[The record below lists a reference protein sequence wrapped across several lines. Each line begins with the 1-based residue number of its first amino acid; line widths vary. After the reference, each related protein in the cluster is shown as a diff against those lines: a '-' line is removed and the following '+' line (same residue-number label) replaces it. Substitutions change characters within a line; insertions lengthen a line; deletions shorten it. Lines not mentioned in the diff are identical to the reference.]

1 MKCLNC
7 AQNNPD
13 EAIYCQNCA
22 TYLAERSS
30 TDLLDLL
37 RSLVLAL
44 IFTSIFYLVFPL
56 PQIRSDYIHDLLD
69 GRISELIF
77 GLSCWAIFLI
87 FFKWR
92 QHRIQFKTY
101 LAFRQKELTNS
112 LSEGI
117 FVKDVDIRI
126 EQIGN
131 FLAKKKIKHF
141 QASILFVRL
150 RRILH
155 YLRVVPKKEELH
167 QILNY
172 QAEIDFNRL
181 QNGYTLI
188 NVLIWAIPIL
198 GFIGT
203 VFGIGQSVGE
213 FSTFVRS
220 MDTAAIS
227 GQMRSALGGVTS
239 GLSIAFNT
247 TFLALVSVIPI
258 MLLSSLIRKSQE
270 DLLLKVEEYCLD
282 ELLPNLHINPGDE
295 ELQNRTNEHLSTL
308 NDFTENWL
316 KRIAPVL
323 TSVSEN
329 SDVLQA
335 QIKGLQPLLRDY
347 SNEIIQKKIS
357 EPETKSDLPKSL
369 ESESDQSNYCKVDP
383 ISSNDMDLGL
393 EVFEKTKEIKSDSNQ
408 DDFSLINPKV

>member
-7 AQNNPD
+7 SQNNPD
-13 EAIYCQNCA
+13 EAIYCQNCG

-30 TDLLDLL
+30 SDMLDLIK
-37 RSLVLAL
+37 SLVLAL
-44 IFTSIFYLVFPL
+44 IFTSVFYLVIPL
-56 PQIRSDYIHDLLD
+56 PQIKNDFVHELLD
-69 GRISELIF
+69 GRVSELIF
-77 GLSCWAIFLI
+77 GLSCWALFLV

-92 QHRIQFKTY
+92 HHRLQLKTY
-101 LAFRQKELTNS
+101 LAFRQKELTVS

-117 FVKDVDIRI
+117 FVKDVDSRI

-131 FLAKKKIKHF
+131 FLAKKQIKHF
-141 QASILFVRL
+141 QVSVLFIRV

-155 YLRVVPKKEELH
+155 YLRVIPKKEELQ
-167 QILNY
+167 QIFNY

-220 MDTAAIS
+220 MDTAAIG

-258 MLLSSLIRKSQE
+258 MLLSSLLRKSQE

-282 ELLPNLHINPGDE
+282 ELLPNLHVNPGDE
-295 ELQNRTNEHLSTL
+295 ELKNRTNEHLSTL

-329 SDVLQA
+329 SEVLQA
-335 QIKGLQPLLRDY
+335 QIQGMQPILRDY
-347 SNEIIQKKIS
+347 SSEIIHRNSSESKNKSESPDNVKSESEHNDDNIELVSSNEIELGIKNSARVQEI
-357 EPETKSDLPKSL
+357 LP
-369 ESESDQSNYCKVDP
+369 
-383 ISSNDMDLGL
+383 
-393 EVFEKTKEIKSDSNQ
+393 DSKQ
-408 DDFSLINPKV
+408 GDFSLSKPQV

>member
-7 AQNNPD
+7 SQNNPD
-13 EAIYCQNCA
+13 EAIYCQNCG

-30 TDLLDLL
+30 SDMLDLL
-37 RSLVLAL
+37 KSLLLAL

-56 PQIRSDYIHDLLD
+56 PQIKNDYVHELLD

-77 GLSCWAIFLI
+77 GLSCWALFLV

-92 QHRIQFKTY
+92 HHRLQLKTY
-101 LAFRQKELTNS
+101 LAFRQKELTVS

-117 FVKDVDIRI
+117 FVKDVDSRI

-131 FLAKKKIKHF
+131 FLAKKRIKHF
-141 QASILFVRL
+141 QVSVLFIRV

-155 YLRVVPKKEELH
+155 YLRVIPKKEELQ
-167 QILNY
+167 QIFNY

-220 MDTAAIS
+220 MDTAAIG

-258 MLLSSLIRKSQE
+258 MLLSSLLRKSQE

-282 ELLPNLHINPGDE
+282 ELLPNLHVNPGDE
-295 ELQNRTNEHLSTL
+295 ELKNRTNEHLSKL

-329 SDVLQA
+329 SEVLQA
-335 QIKGLQPLLRDY
+335 QIQGMQPLLRDY
-347 SNEIIQKKIS
+347 SAEIIQKAPS
-357 EPETKSDLPKSL
+357 EPDNGSESSDTS
-369 ESESDQSNYCKVDP
+369 ESEREQIDDNIDLV
-383 ISSNDMDLGL
+383 SSN
-393 EVFEKTKEIKSDSNQ
+393 EIEIGIKNSAKAPEILTDSKQ
-408 DDFSLINPKV
+408 GDFSLSKPQV

>member
-131 FLAKKKIKHF
+131 FLAKKKN
-141 QASILFVRL
+141 QA
-150 RRILH
+150 
-155 YLRVVPKKEELH
+155 
-167 QILNY
+167 
-172 QAEIDFNRL
+172 
-181 QNGYTLI
+181 
-188 NVLIWAIPIL
+188 
-198 GFIGT
+198 
-203 VFGIGQSVGE
+203 
-213 FSTFVRS
+213 
-220 MDTAAIS
+220 
-227 GQMRSALGGVTS
+227 
-239 GLSIAFNT
+239 
-247 TFLALVSVIPI
+247 
-258 MLLSSLIRKSQE
+258 LSSEYSFRKTTKNSSLSKGCSQ
-270 DLLLKVEEYCLD
+270 KR
-282 ELLPNLHINPGDE
+282 
-295 ELQNRTNEHLSTL
+295 RT
-308 NDFTENWL
+308 
-316 KRIAPVL
+316 APD
-323 TSVSEN
+323 T
-329 SDVLQA
+329 
-335 QIKGLQPLLRDY
+335 
-347 SNEIIQKKIS
+347 
-357 EPETKSDLPKSL
+357 
-369 ESESDQSNYCKVDP
+369 
-383 ISSNDMDLGL
+383 
-393 EVFEKTKEIKSDSNQ
+393 
-408 DDFSLINPKV
+408 

>member
-7 AQNNPD
+7 SQNNPD
-13 EAIYCQNCA
+13 EAIYCQNCG

-30 TDLLDLL
+30 SDMLDLL
-37 RSLVLAL
+37 KSLVLAL
-44 IFTSIFYLVFPL
+44 IFTSVFYLVFPL
-56 PQIRSDYIHDLLD
+56 PQIKNDYVHELLD

-77 GLSCWAIFLI
+77 GLSCWALFLV

-92 QHRIQFKTY
+92 HHRLQLKTY
-101 LAFRQKELTNS
+101 LAFRQKELTVS

-117 FVKDVDIRI
+117 FVKDVDSRI

-131 FLAKKKIKHF
+131 FLAKKRIKHF
-141 QASILFVRL
+141 QVSVLFIRV

-155 YLRVVPKKEELH
+155 YLRVIPKKEELQ
-167 QILNY
+167 QIFNY

-220 MDTAAIS
+220 MDTAAIG

-258 MLLSSLIRKSQE
+258 MLLSSLLRKSQE

-282 ELLPNLHINPGDE
+282 ELLPNLHVNPGDE
-295 ELQNRTNEHLSTL
+295 ELKNRTNEHLSTL

-329 SDVLQA
+329 SEVLQA
-335 QIKGLQPLLRDY
+335 QIQGMQPLLRDY
-347 SNEIIQKKIS
+347 SAEIIQKAPS
-357 EPETKSDLPKSL
+357 EPDNRSESPDTS
-369 ESESDQSNYCKVDP
+369 ESESEQIDKNIDLV
-383 ISSNDMDLGL
+383 SSNEIEIGIKNSAKAPEILPDSKQRDL
-393 EVFEKTKEIKSDSNQ
+393 
-408 DDFSLINPKV
+408 SLSKPQV

>member
-7 AQNNPD
+7 SQNNPN
-13 EAIYCQNCA
+13 EAIYCQNCG

-30 TDLLDLL
+30 SDLLDLL
-37 RSLVLAL
+37 KALVLAL
-44 IFTSIFYLVFPL
+44 IFTSVFYLVFPL
-56 PQIRSDYIHDLLD
+56 PQIKNVYVHELLD

-77 GLSCWAIFLI
+77 GLSCWALLLV

-92 QHRIQFKTY
+92 HHRLQLKTY
-101 LAFRQKELTNS
+101 FAFRQKELTIS

-117 FVKDVDIRI
+117 FVRDVDSRI

-131 FLAKKKIKHF
+131 FLAKKGIKHF
-141 QASILFVRL
+141 QVSVLFIRV

-155 YLRVVPKKEELH
+155 YLRVIPKKEELQ
-167 QILNY
+167 QIFNY

-220 MDTAAIS
+220 MDTSAIG

-247 TFLALVSVIPI
+247 TFLA
-258 MLLSSLIRKSQE
+258 SSLLRKSQE

-282 ELLPNLHINPGDE
+282 ELLPNLHVNPGDE
-295 ELQNRTNEHLSTL
+295 ELKNRTNEHLSTL

-323 TSVSEN
+323 ISVSEN
-329 SDVLQA
+329 SEVLQA
-335 QIKGLQPLLRDY
+335 QIQGIQPLLRDY
-347 SNEIIQKKIS
+347 STEVIHKTTS
-357 EPETKSDLPKSL
+357 EPNNRSESSDTVKT
-369 ESESDQSNYCKVDP
+369 ESEQNDDNIKLV
-383 ISSNDMDLGL
+383 SSNDIELGIKNSAKAPEIL
-393 EVFEKTKEIKSDSNQ
+393 PDSKQGALSLSKTQ
-408 DDFSLINPKV
+408 V

>member
-22 TYLAERSS
+22 TYLVERSS

-220 MDTAAIS
+220 MDTAAIG

-282 ELLPNLHINPGDE
+282 ELLPNLHIHPGDE
-295 ELQNRTNEHLSTL
+295 ELRNRTNEHLSTL

-329 SDVLQA
+329 SEVLQA
-335 QIKGLQPLLRDY
+335 QINGLQPLLRDY
-347 SNEIIQKKIS
+347 SNEIIHKEIS
-357 EPETKSDLPKSL
+357 EPEIKSDLPKDL

>member
-7 AQNNPD
+7 SQNNPD
-13 EAIYCQNCA
+13 EAIYCQNCG

-30 TDLLDLL
+30 SDMLDLIK
-37 RSLVLAL
+37 SLVLAL
-44 IFTSIFYLVFPL
+44 IFTSVFYLVFPL
-56 PQIRSDYIHDLLD
+56 PQIKNDYLHELLD

-77 GLSCWAIFLI
+77 GLSCWALFLV

-92 QHRIQFKTY
+92 HHRLQLKTY
-101 LAFRQKELTNS
+101 LAFRQKELTVS
-112 LSEGI
+112 LSKGI
-117 FVKDVDIRI
+117 FVKDVDSRI

-131 FLAKKKIKHF
+131 FLAKKQIKHF
-141 QASILFVRL
+141 QVSVLFIRV

-155 YLRVVPKKEELH
+155 YLRVIPKKEELQ
-167 QILNY
+167 QIFNY

-220 MDTAAIS
+220 MDTAAIG

-258 MLLSSLIRKSQE
+258 MLLSSLLRKSQE

-282 ELLPNLHINPGDE
+282 ELLPNLHVNPGDE
-295 ELQNRTNEHLSTL
+295 ELKNRTNEHLSTL

-329 SDVLQA
+329 SEVLQA
-335 QIKGLQPLLRDY
+335 QIQGMQPLLRDY
-347 SNEIIQKKIS
+347 SAEIIQKN
-357 EPETKSDLPKSL
+357 P
-369 ESESDQSNYCKVDP
+369 SESNNKSESPVTVKSENEHNDDNIKLV
-383 ISSNDMDLGL
+383 SSNEIDLRI
-393 EVFEKTKEIKSDSNQ
+393 KNSAIAQEILPDSKKG
-408 DDFSLINPKV
+408 DFSLSKPQV

>member
-7 AQNNPD
+7 SRNNPD
-13 EAIYCQNCA
+13 EAIYCQNCG
-22 TYLAERSS
+22 TYLAESSS
-30 TDLLDLL
+30 TDLLDLIK
-37 RSLVLAL
+37 SLVLAL
-44 IFTSIFYLVFPL
+44 IFTSVFYLVSPL
-56 PQIRSDYIHDLLD
+56 PQIKSDYIHDLLD

-77 GLSCWAIFLI
+77 GLSCWALFLV

-92 QHRIQFKTY
+92 QHRLQLKTY
-101 LAFRQKELTNS
+101 LAFCQKELTDS

-117 FVKDVDIRI
+117 YIKDVDSRI
-126 EQIGN
+126 EQFGN
-131 FLAKKKIKHF
+131 FLAKKRIKHF
-141 QASILFVRL
+141 QVSVLFLRL
-150 RRILH
+150 RRILQ

-167 QILNY
+167 QIFNY

-220 MDTAAIS
+220 METAAVG

-258 MLLSSLIRKSQE
+258 MLLSSLLRKSQE
-270 DLLLKVEEYCLD
+270 DLLLKIEEYCLD
-282 ELLPNLHINPGDE
+282 ELLPNLHVNPGDE

-323 TSVSEN
+323 TSVSDN
-329 SDVLQA
+329 SEVLQA
-335 QIKGLQPLLRDY
+335 QIQGMQPLLRDY
-347 SNEIIQKKIS
+347 SDKIIYKELTESDI
-357 EPETKSDLPKSL
+357 KSDSPKDL
-369 ESESDQSNYCKVDP
+369 KSESDQSNFGKVDP
-383 ISSNDMDLGL
+383 NSSNDMDLGS
-393 EVFEKTKEIKSDSNQ
+393 EVSEKTEEITSVSQKADS
-408 DDFSLINPKV
+408 SLSKHQA

>member
-22 TYLAERSS
+22 TYLADRSS

-220 MDTAAIS
+220 MDTAAIG

-357 EPETKSDLPKSL
+357 EPEIKSGLPKGL

-383 ISSNDMDLGL
+383 ISSNDMDLRL
-393 EVFEKTKEIKSDSNQ
+393 EVFEKAKEIKSDSNQ
-408 DDFSLINPKV
+408 DNFSLIKPKV

>member
-7 AQNNPD
+7 SRNNPD
-13 EAIYCQNCA
+13 EAIYCQNCG
-22 TYLAERSS
+22 TYLTERTSS
-30 TDLLDLL
+30 DLLDLL

-44 IFTSIFYLVFPL
+44 IFTSVFHLIFPL
-56 PQIRSDYIHDLLD
+56 PQIKSHYIHDLLD
-69 GRISELIF
+69 GRISEIIF
-77 GLSCWAIFLI
+77 GLSCWALLLV

-92 QHRIQFKTY
+92 HHRLQLKTY
-101 LAFRQKELTNS
+101 LAFRQKELTDS

-117 FVKDVDIRI
+117 FVKDVDKRI
-126 EQIGN
+126 EQIGT
-131 FLAKKKIKHF
+131 FLAKQRIKRF
-141 QASILFVRL
+141 QVSVLFIRV

-155 YLRVVPKKEELH
+155 YLKVVPKKEELH

-220 MDTAAIS
+220 IDTAAIG

-258 MLLSSLIRKSQE
+258 MLLSSLLRKSQD

-282 ELLPNLHINPGDE
+282 ELLPNLHVNPGDE
-295 ELQNRTNEHLSTL
+295 ELRNRTNEHLSNL

-316 KRIAPVL
+316 KSIAPVL

-329 SDVLQA
+329 SEVLQA
-335 QIKGLQPLLRDY
+335 QIQGMQPLLRDY
-347 SNEIIQKKIS
+347 SDKIIHKAPS
-357 EPETKSDLPKSL
+357 EPNNKSDSPEAL
-369 ESESDQSNYCKVDP
+369 ESESEQSEGKTAP
-383 ISSNDMDLGL
+383 ISSREMELGIKIS
-393 EVFEKTKEIKSDSNQ
+393 EKSAEIPSDSKHG
-408 DDFSLINPKV
+408 DLSLSKPQL

>member
-22 TYLAERSS
+22 TYLADRSS

-220 MDTAAIS
+220 MDTAAIG

-357 EPETKSDLPKSL
+357 EPEIKSDLPKDL

-408 DDFSLINPKV
+408 DNFSLIKPKV

>member
-13 EAIYCQNCA
+13 EAKYCQKCA

-30 TDLLDLL
+30 ADLLDLL

-92 QHRIQFKTY
+92 QHRIQLKTY
-101 LAFRQKELTNS
+101 LAFRQKELINS

-117 FVKDVDIRI
+117 FVKDVDSRI

-131 FLAKKKIKHF
+131 FLAKKRIKHF

-220 MDTAAIS
+220 MDTAAIG

-282 ELLPNLHINPGDE
+282 ELLPNLHINPGDQ

-329 SDVLQA
+329 SEVLQA

-347 SNEIIQKKIS
+347 SNEIIHKKLPD
-357 EPETKSDLPKSL
+357 PEIKSDLQKSL
-369 ESESDQSNYCKVDP
+369 ESESDKSNYCKVDP
-383 ISSNDMDLGL
+383 ISSNDMDLEL
-393 EVFEKTKEIKSDSNQ
+393 KVFEKTKEIQSDSNQ
-408 DDFSLINPKV
+408 DDFNLINAKV

>member
-1 MKCLNC
+1 
-7 AQNNPD
+7 
-13 EAIYCQNCA
+13 
-22 TYLAERSS
+22 
-30 TDLLDLL
+30 
-37 RSLVLAL
+37 
-44 IFTSIFYLVFPL
+44 
-56 PQIRSDYIHDLLD
+56 
-69 GRISELIF
+69 
-77 GLSCWAIFLI
+77 
-87 FFKWR
+87 
-92 QHRIQFKTY
+92 
-101 LAFRQKELTNS
+101 
-112 LSEGI
+112 
-117 FVKDVDIRI
+117 
-126 EQIGN
+126 
-131 FLAKKKIKHF
+131 
-141 QASILFVRL
+141 LF
-150 RRILH
+150 
-155 YLRVVPKKEELH
+155 PKKEELH

-220 MDTAAIS
+220 MDTVAIG

-258 MLLSSLIRKSQE
+258 MLLSSLLRKSQE

-295 ELQNRTNEHLSTL
+295 ELKNRTNEHLSTL

-329 SDVLQA
+329 SEVLQA
-335 QIKGLQPLLRDY
+335 QIQGMQPLLRDY
-347 SNEIIQKKIS
+347 SDEIIHKAPS
-357 EPETKSDLPKSL
+357 EPNNKSDSPEAL
-369 ESESDQSNYCKVDP
+369 ESEDEASEVGIDP
-383 ISSNDMDLGL
+383 ISSSDMELGIKL
-393 EVFEKTKEIKSDSNQ
+393 SEKSAEIPSDSKQ
-408 DDFSLINPKV
+408 EDFSLNKPQV

>member
-7 AQNNPD
+7 SRNNPD
-13 EAIYCQNCA
+13 EAIYCQNCG
-22 TYLAERSS
+22 TYLTERTSS
-30 TDLLDLL
+30 DLLDLL

-44 IFTSIFYLVFPL
+44 IFTSVFHLIFPL
-56 PQIRSDYIHDLLD
+56 PQIKSHYIHDLLD
-69 GRISELIF
+69 GRISEIIF
-77 GLSCWAIFLI
+77 GLSCWALLLV

-92 QHRIQFKTY
+92 HHRLQLKTY
-101 LAFRQKELTNS
+101 LAFRQKELTDS

-117 FVKDVDIRI
+117 FVKDVEKRI
-126 EQIGN
+126 EQIGT
-131 FLAKKKIKHF
+131 FLAKQRIKRF
-141 QASILFVRL
+141 QVSVLFIRV

-155 YLRVVPKKEELH
+155 YLKVVPKKEELH

-220 MDTAAIS
+220 IDTAAIG

-258 MLLSSLIRKSQE
+258 MLLSSLLRKSQD

-282 ELLPNLHINPGDE
+282 ELLPNLHVNPGDE
-295 ELQNRTNEHLSTL
+295 ELRNRTNEHLSNL

-329 SDVLQA
+329 SEVLQA
-335 QIKGLQPLLRDY
+335 QIQGMQPLLRDY
-347 SNEIIQKKIS
+347 SDKIIHKAPS
-357 EPETKSDLPKSL
+357 EPDNKSDSPEAL
-369 ESESDQSNYCKVDP
+369 ESESEQSEGKTDP
-383 ISSNDMDLGL
+383 ISLSEMELGIKIS
-393 EVFEKTKEIKSDSNQ
+393 EKSAEIPSDSKHG
-408 DDFSLINPKV
+408 DLSLSKPQV

>member
-22 TYLAERSS
+22 TYLVERSS

-44 IFTSIFYLVFPL
+44 IVTSIFYLVFPL
-56 PQIRSDYIHDLLD
+56 PQIRSDYIHDLFD

-77 GLSCWAIFLI
+77 GLNCWAIFLI
-87 FFKWR
+87 FFKWQ

-220 MDTAAIS
+220 MDTAAIG

-329 SDVLQA
+329 SEVLQA

-347 SNEIIQKKIS
+347 SNEIIHNEIS
-357 EPETKSDLPKSL
+357 EPEIKSDLPKDL

-408 DDFSLINPKV
+408 DDFSLINRKV

>member
-13 EAIYCQNCA
+13 EAIYCQNCG

-56 PQIRSDYIHDLLD
+56 PQIRSNYIHDLFD

-220 MDTAAIS
+220 MDTAAIG

-357 EPETKSDLPKSL
+357 EPEIKSDLPKDL

-383 ISSNDMDLGL
+383 ISSNDMDLRL

-408 DDFSLINPKV
+408 DNFSLIKPKV

>member
-7 AQNNPD
+7 SRNNPD
-13 EAIYCQNCA
+13 EAIYCQNCG
-22 TYLAERSS
+22 TYLTERTSS
-30 TDLLDLL
+30 DLLDLL

-44 IFTSIFYLVFPL
+44 IFTSVFHLIFPL
-56 PQIRSDYIHDLLD
+56 PQIKSHYIHDLLD
-69 GRISELIF
+69 GRISEIIF
-77 GLSCWAIFLI
+77 GLSCWALLLV

-92 QHRIQFKTY
+92 HHRLQLKTY
-101 LAFRQKELTNS
+101 LAFRQKELTDS

-117 FVKDVDIRI
+117 FVKDVEKRI
-126 EQIGN
+126 EQIGT
-131 FLAKKKIKHF
+131 FLAKQRIKRF
-141 QASILFVRL
+141 QVSVLFIRV

-155 YLRVVPKKEELH
+155 YLKVVPKKEELH

-220 MDTAAIS
+220 IDTAAIG

-258 MLLSSLIRKSQE
+258 MLLSSLLRKSQD

-282 ELLPNLHINPGDE
+282 ELLPNLHVNPGDE
-295 ELQNRTNEHLSTL
+295 ELRNRTNEHLSNL

-329 SDVLQA
+329 SEVLQA
-335 QIKGLQPLLRDY
+335 QIQGMQPLLRDY
-347 SNEIIQKKIS
+347 SDKIIHKAPS
-357 EPETKSDLPKSL
+357 EPDNKSDSPEAL
-369 ESESDQSNYCKVDP
+369 ESESEPSEGKTDP
-383 ISSNDMDLGL
+383 ISLSEMELGIKIS
-393 EVFEKTKEIKSDSNQ
+393 EKSAEIPSDSKHG
-408 DDFSLINPKV
+408 DLSLSKPQV

>member
-22 TYLAERSS
+22 TYLADRSS

-220 MDTAAIS
+220 MDTAAIG

-357 EPETKSDLPKSL
+357 EPEIKSDLPKDL

-383 ISSNDMDLGL
+383 ISSNDMDLRL

-408 DDFSLINPKV
+408 DNFSLIKPKV

>member
-1 MKCLNC
+1 M
-7 AQNNPD
+7 
-13 EAIYCQNCA
+13 
-22 TYLAERSS
+22 
-30 TDLLDLL
+30 
-37 RSLVLAL
+37 
-44 IFTSIFYLVFPL
+44 
-56 PQIRSDYIHDLLD
+56 
-69 GRISELIF
+69 
-77 GLSCWAIFLI
+77 
-87 FFKWR
+87 
-92 QHRIQFKTY
+92 
-101 LAFRQKELTNS
+101 
-112 LSEGI
+112 
-117 FVKDVDIRI
+117 
-126 EQIGN
+126 
-131 FLAKKKIKHF
+131 
-141 QASILFVRL
+141 
-150 RRILH
+150 
-155 YLRVVPKKEELH
+155 
-167 QILNY
+167 
-172 QAEIDFNRL
+172 
-181 QNGYTLI
+181 
-188 NVLIWAIPIL
+188 
-198 GFIGT
+198 
-203 VFGIGQSVGE
+203 FGIGQSVGE

-220 MDTAAIS
+220 MDTAAIG

-308 NDFTENWL
+308 NDFSENWL

-329 SDVLQA
+329 SEVLQA

-347 SNEIIQKKIS
+347 SNEIIHNEIS
-357 EPETKSDLPKSL
+357 EPEIKSDLPKDL

-408 DDFSLINPKV
+408 DDFSLINRKV

>member
-7 AQNNPD
+7 SQNNPD
-13 EAIYCQNCA
+13 EAIYCQNCG

-30 TDLLDLL
+30 SDMLDLL
-37 RSLVLAL
+37 KSLVLAL
-44 IFTSIFYLVFPL
+44 IFTSVFYLVFPL
-56 PQIRSDYIHDLLD
+56 PQIKNDYVHELLD

-77 GLSCWAIFLI
+77 GLSCWALFLV

-92 QHRIQFKTY
+92 HHRLQLKTY
-101 LAFRQKELTNS
+101 LAFRQKELTVS

-117 FVKDVDIRI
+117 FVKDVDSRI

-131 FLAKKKIKHF
+131 FLAKKRIKHF
-141 QASILFVRL
+141 QVSVLFIRV

-155 YLRVVPKKEELH
+155 YLRVIPKKEELQ
-167 QILNY
+167 QIFNY

-220 MDTAAIS
+220 MDTAAIG

-258 MLLSSLIRKSQE
+258 MLLSSLLRKSQE

-282 ELLPNLHINPGDE
+282 ELLPNLHVNPGDE
-295 ELQNRTNEHLSTL
+295 ELKNRTNEHLSKL

-329 SDVLQA
+329 SEVLQA
-335 QIKGLQPLLRDY
+335 QIQGMQPLLRDY
-347 SNEIIQKKIS
+347 SAEIIQKAPS
-357 EPETKSDLPKSL
+357 EPDNGSESSDTS
-369 ESESDQSNYCKVDP
+369 ESEREQIDDNIDLV
-383 ISSNDMDLGL
+383 SSN
-393 EVFEKTKEIKSDSNQ
+393 EIEIGIKNSAKAPEILTDSKQ
-408 DDFSLINPKV
+408 GDFSLSKPQV

>member
-7 AQNNPD
+7 SQNNPD
-13 EAIYCQNCA
+13 EAIYCQNCG

-30 TDLLDLL
+30 SDMLDLL
-37 RSLVLAL
+37 KSLVLAL
-44 IFTSIFYLVFPL
+44 IFTSVFYLVFPL
-56 PQIRSDYIHDLLD
+56 PQIKNDYVHELLD

-77 GLSCWAIFLI
+77 GLSCWALFLV

-92 QHRIQFKTY
+92 HHRLQLKTY
-101 LAFRQKELTNS
+101 LAFRQKELTVS

-117 FVKDVDIRI
+117 FVKDVDSRI

-131 FLAKKKIKHF
+131 FLAKKRIKHF
-141 QASILFVRL
+141 QVSVLFIRV

-155 YLRVVPKKEELH
+155 YLRVIPKKEELQ
-167 QILNY
+167 QIFNY

-220 MDTAAIS
+220 MDTAAIG

-258 MLLSSLIRKSQE
+258 MLLSSLLRKSQE

-282 ELLPNLHINPGDE
+282 ELLPNLHVNPGDE
-295 ELQNRTNEHLSTL
+295 ELKNRTNEHLSTL

-329 SDVLQA
+329 SEVLQA
-335 QIKGLQPLLRDY
+335 QIQGMQPLLRDY
-347 SNEIIQKKIS
+347 SAEIIQKAPS
-357 EPETKSDLPKSL
+357 EPDNGSESSDTS
-369 ESESDQSNYCKVDP
+369 ESEREQIDDNIDLV
-383 ISSNDMDLGL
+383 SSN
-393 EVFEKTKEIKSDSNQ
+393 EIEIGIKNSAKAPEILTDSKQ
-408 DDFSLINPKV
+408 GDFSLSKPQV

>member
-7 AQNNPD
+7 SRNNPD
-13 EAIYCQNCA
+13 EAIYCQICG

-30 TDLLDLL
+30 SDLIDLL

-44 IFTSIFYLVFPL
+44 IFTSVFYLVFPL
-56 PQIRSDYIHDLLD
+56 PQIKSDYIHELLD

-77 GLSCWAIFLI
+77 GLSCWAIFLV

-92 QHRIQFKTY
+92 HHRLQLKTY
-101 LAFRQKELTNS
+101 LAFRQKELTDS

-117 FVKDVDIRI
+117 FVKDVDSRI
-126 EQIGN
+126 EQIGTY
-131 FLAKKKIKHF
+131 LAKKRIKRF
-141 QASILFVRL
+141 QVSVLFIRV

-220 MDTAAIS
+220 MDTAAIG

-258 MLLSSLIRKSQE
+258 MLLSSLLRKSQE

-282 ELLPNLHINPGDE
+282 ELLPNLHVNPGDE
-295 ELQNRTNEHLSTL
+295 ELKNRTNEHLSTL

-329 SDVLQA
+329 SEVLQA
-335 QIKGLQPLLRDY
+335 QIQGMQPLLRDY
-347 SNEIIQKKIS
+347 SDEIIHKAPS
-357 EPETKSDLPKSL
+357 EPDNKSDSPEAL
-369 ESESDQSNYCKVDP
+369 ESEVETSEVEIDP
-383 ISSNDMDLGL
+383 ISSSDMELGL
-393 EVFEKTKEIKSDSNQ
+393 KFPEKSSEIPSDSKQ
-408 DDFSLINPKV
+408 GDFSLNKPEV

>member
-22 TYLAERSS
+22 TYLADRSS

-220 MDTAAIS
+220 MDAAAIG

-357 EPETKSDLPKSL
+357 EPEIKSGLPKGL

-383 ISSNDMDLGL
+383 ISSNDMDLRL

-408 DDFSLINPKV
+408 DNFSLIKPKV

>member
-7 AQNNPD
+7 SRNNPD
-13 EAIYCQNCA
+13 EAIYCQNCG
-22 TYLAERSS
+22 TYLTERTSS
-30 TDLLDLL
+30 DLLDLL

-44 IFTSIFYLVFPL
+44 IFTSVFHLIFPL
-56 PQIRSDYIHDLLD
+56 PQIKNHYIHDLLD
-69 GRISELIF
+69 GRISEIIF
-77 GLSCWAIFLI
+77 GLSCWALLLV

-92 QHRIQFKTY
+92 HHRLQLKTY
-101 LAFRQKELTNS
+101 LAFRQKELTDS

-117 FVKDVDIRI
+117 FVKDVDKRI
-126 EQIGN
+126 EQIGT
-131 FLAKKKIKHF
+131 FLAKQRIKRF
-141 QASILFVRL
+141 QVSVLFIRV

-155 YLRVVPKKEELH
+155 YLKVVPKKEELH

-220 MDTAAIS
+220 IDTAAIG

-258 MLLSSLIRKSQE
+258 MLLSSLLRKSQD

-282 ELLPNLHINPGDE
+282 ELLPNLHVNPGDE
-295 ELQNRTNEHLSTL
+295 ELRNRTNEHLSNL

-329 SDVLQA
+329 SEVLQA
-335 QIKGLQPLLRDY
+335 QIQGMQPLLRDY
-347 SNEIIQKKIS
+347 SDKIIHKAPS
-357 EPETKSDLPKSL
+357 EPNNKSDSPEAL
-369 ESESDQSNYCKVDP
+369 ESESEQSEGKTAP
-383 ISSNDMDLGL
+383 ISSREMELGIKIS
-393 EVFEKTKEIKSDSNQ
+393 EKSAEIPSDSKHG
-408 DDFSLINPKV
+408 DLSLSKPQV

>member
-220 MDTAAIS
+220 MDTAAIG

-357 EPETKSDLPKSL
+357 EPETKSDLPKGL

-383 ISSNDMDLGL
+383 NSSNDMDLGL

>member
-22 TYLAERSS
+22 TYLVERSS

-44 IFTSIFYLVFPL
+44 TFTSIFYLVFPL

-220 MDTAAIS
+220 MDTAAIG

-282 ELLPNLHINPGDE
+282 ELLPNLHIHPGDE
-295 ELQNRTNEHLSTL
+295 ELRNRTNEHLSTL

-329 SDVLQA
+329 SEVLQA
-335 QIKGLQPLLRDY
+335 QINGLQPLLRDY
-347 SNEIIQKKIS
+347 SNEIIHKEIS
-357 EPETKSDLPKSL
+357 EPEIKSDLPKDL

>member
-37 RSLVLAL
+37 GSLVLAL

-220 MDTAAIS
+220 MDTAAIG